1 MSDDKKN
8 SDDVNATVMMPV
20 QDVGA
25 TQIIPPEKS
34 SAEDNIGATSFIAP
48 KPHDVDTTQVFASI
62 DLNESGDLLG
72 SDGATKIMPA
82 VKSSV
87 DIKAGKTGEMEVI
100 PSSQASAF
108 DILLGRTGVVAT
120 RQFELKKN
128 KLTIGRSPFN
138 DIIIKS
144 DAVSASHAEL
154 ERGKGRWIL
163 RDIGSING
171 VSVNGEYGGKGDE
184 FDLSISDQILIGD
197 VVLQL
202 CSPHTIDEMLATP
215 LKGESSNDNKSNY
228 IIAAAVAVAIVAVI
242 AAVLLV

>member
-1 MSDDKKN
+1 MSDDKKP
-8 SDDVNATVMMPV
+8 SDDVNATVMMPA
-20 QDVGA
+20 QDLGA
-25 TQIIPPEKS
+25 TQIMPPEKLS
-34 SAEDNIGATSFIAP
+34 SEEEIGATLFITP
-48 KPHDVDTTQVFASI
+48 ESDDVDATQVFAAV
-62 DLNESGDLLG
+62 DLNESGDSLG

-82 VKSSV
+82 VKSPV

-163 RDIGSING
+163 RDIGSSNG
-171 VSVNGEYGGKGDE
+171 ISVNGEHGGKGDE

-215 LKGESSNDNKSNY
+215 LKGESSGDNKRNY
-228 IIAAAVAVAIVAVI
+228 IIAAVVAVAIVAVV